1 MIFPHV
7 GDQFRLVYGRNLL
20 PGLTA
25 DLSNY
30 LVVTDGFVFEKY
42 KEQLKNDYKVY
53 IVKDVEISTLEQ
65 DVEKYRGVDTV
76 VAMGGGMAIDAGK
89 WMAEHLGRKIHSV
102 PTVLSVNAAFCYKSA
117 MRVHNVVTYMGRI
130 FPEAI
135 YIDFD
140 IIKGA
145 PKYLNI
151 SGAGDLLACLTASY
165 DWKLNSMVTKS
176 HKFSQEICDG
186 TQYLL
191 GMLPENIDNIR
202 EVNDDG
208 IYFMCEAFRWVAE
221 YSARMN
227 HTMWESASEHAF
239 FDNMEFVCKKPFLH
253 GQIIGMT
260 VYFMSLFQ
268 DNQHERAL
276 MMLKRLGIDVTLEGL
291 GITEDQLRTGLLT
304 LADFT
309 EREGLRYTIINAK
322 PITEEW
328 VDMAVAK
335 YKKDFSIVSDGQSA
349 DKCTA

>member
-7 GDQFRLVYGRNLL
+7 GDQFHLVYGRNLL
-20 PGLTA
+20 PELTA
-25 DLSNY
+25 DLNNY
-30 LVVTDGFVFEKY
+30 LVVADGFVYEKY
-42 KEQLKNDYKVY
+42 KEQLKNNHQVY
-53 IVKDVEISTLEQ
+53 IVKDVEVSTLEQ
-65 DVEKYRGVDTV
+65 DIKEYDGVDTV

-89 WMAEHLGRKIHSV
+89 WMAEHLGKKIHSV

-117 MRVHNVVTYMGRI
+117 MRVKNVVTYMGRI

-140 IIKGA
+140 IIQGA

-165 DWKLNSMVTKS
+165 DWRLNSMVTKS
-176 HKFSQEICDG
+176 HRFSQEICDG
-186 TQYLL
+186 AQYLL
-191 GMLPENIDNIR
+191 GMLSENIDNIR
-202 EVNDDG
+202 
-208 IYFMCEAFRWVAE
+208 YFMCEAFRWVAE
-221 YSARMN
+221 YSAKMN

-239 FDNMEFVCKKPFLH
+239 FDNMEYVCKKPFLH
-253 GQIIGMT
+253 GQIIGLT

-268 DNQHERAL
+268 DNQHERAV

-291 GITEDQLRTGLLT
+291 GITEDQLCTGLLT
-304 LADFT
+304 LRDFT

-322 PITEEW
+322 PITKEW

-335 YKKDFSIVSDGQSA
+335 YKKDFGIVSDGQTA

>member
-7 GDQFRLVYGRNLL
+7 GDQFRLVYVRNLL

-186 TQYLL
+186 AQYLL
-191 GMLPENIDNIR
+191 GMLAENIDNIR

-276 MMLKRLGIDVTLEGL
+276 MMLKRLGIDVTLECL
-291 GITEDQLRTGLLT
+291 GIT
-304 LADFT
+304 
-309 EREGLRYTIINAK
+309 
-322 PITEEW
+322 
-328 VDMAVAK
+328 
-335 YKKDFSIVSDGQSA
+335 
-349 DKCTA
+349 